1 VASDKSRSGLGNARP
16 RVYLTAPIRRPVN
29 PARFISSAVKMKYGV
44 AIKTHLAIPA

>member
-1 VASDKSRSGLGNARP
+1 
-16 RVYLTAPIRRPVN
+16 VN